1 MVQYKGQEK
10 RRKAVLKYDALPKDI
25 LEQIEF
31 DRANNVK
38 NLYACNEKDAIRRY
52 TSNQALSTL
61 RTPFIRDVD
70 TILNCPFYNR
80 YADKTQVFSFYKN
93 DDITRRSLHVQLVSR
108 IARTIGRALNLNLD
122 LIEAIA
128 LGHDLGHSPFG
139 HAGEKILDKIYF
151 SKTSRHFAHNIQSI
165 RVVDKIFNYNL
176 TLQTLDGIA
185 GHNGEIECAEYHPQ
199 TLSNFDEFDKKI
211 ESTYTDTATLISLSP
226 STLEGCVVRIC
237 DIIAYLGK
245 DRQDGTKT
253 KLKDENTFA
262 KNVIGS
268 INAEIINNLS
278 VNIIK
283 NSYGKN
289 YIKLDE
295 EYFKAMSISK
305 KDNYQSI
312 YLNDE
317 TSKCFKEIV
326 EPMMIQVYEK
336 LLDDLINSNHT
347 SPIFTHHINYIQ
359 QSHYQRKT
367 EYLSEEPNQIV
378 VDFISSMTDD
388 FFIDLFHKLFPES
401 KLDIKYKGYFD

>member
-1 MVQYKGQEK
+1 MP
-10 RRKAVLKYDALPKDI
+10 KYDALPNEI

-31 DRANNVK
+31 DRVNSVK
-38 NLYACNEKDAIRRY
+38 NPYACKEQDAIRRY
-52 TSNQALSTL
+52 PSNDALSSL
-61 RTPFIRDVD
+61 RTPFIIDVD
-70 TILNCPFYNR
+70 AILNCPFYNR

-199 TLSNFDEFDKKI
+199 TLSSFKEFDSRI
-211 ESTYTDTATLISLSP
+211 ESTYTDKQSLISLSP
-226 STLEGCVVRIC
+226 ATLEGCVVRIC

-262 KNVIGS
+262 KNVIGG

-278 VNIIK
+278 VNIVK

-289 YIKLDE
+289 YIKLDD
-295 EYFKAMSISK
+295 EYFKAMSIAK
-305 KDNYQSI
+305 KDNYKDL

-317 TSKCFKEIV
+317 TKKCFDLVI
-326 EPMMIQVYEK
+326 EPMMVKVYEK
-336 LLDDLINSNHT
+336 MFSDLVSDNRL
-347 SPIFTHHINYIQ
+347 SPIFTHHVDYINKSY
-359 QSHYQRKT
+359 YLRKT
-367 EYLSEEPNQIV
+367 DYLNEEPNQIV

-388 FFIDLFHKLFPES
+388 FFIDLFKKVFPES
-401 KLDIKYKGYFD
+401 KLKIEYKDYF